1 MADFSKL
8 RNFYWHIR
16 FTRNK
21 VTKRRYY
28 RYVLKEKKRLI
39 GSGVDAEFL
48 RLFCRA
54 LSNRLDCHAEKRL
67 ESYRKSNFLTYR
79 LYCSFFSYFT

>member
-16 FTRNK
+16 YTRNK

-39 GSGVDAEFL
+39 KESGVDAEYL
-48 RLFCRA
+48 RLYCRS
-54 LSNRLDCHAEKRL
+54 LSKPHCVHAERNL
-67 ESYRKSNFLTYR
+67 DEYRKSYFLTY
-79 LYCSFFSYFT
+79 